1 MAGSKLNP
9 DLQKEIGG
17 AGPEALAALSAAEQ
31 TRLLKML
38 RAAKQSQ
45 KDALKA
51 AIDEGMSF
59 VPALLRIPLKRI
71 LFP

>member
-1 MAGSKLNP
+1 MSE
-9 DLQKEIGG
+9 QT
-17 AGPEALAALSAAEQ
+17 LAALNKELGGQ
-31 TRLLKML
+31 GGELLKPL
-38 RAAKQSQ
+38 TETELNTLLQSVRVAKRKQ

-59 VPALLRIPLKRI
+59 VPALLRIPLRRI